1 MRKGLGQPCDVSC
14 KPSICLSLF
23 RVPPARRS
31 RILELDDVLQLYGR
45 FGIRFY
51 CYRIKRPPQERPLN
65 IDSPARTI
73 RKRVAFYSSS
83 VVDVDHVEE
92 MSGQR
97 LNVDRWRI
105 FSTEPDVL
113 SFRIND
119 LFRHY

>member
-14 KPSICLSLF
+14 KPNICLSLS
-23 RVPPARRS
+23 RVPPVRLS

-73 RKRVAFYSSS
+73 RKRAPTDTVAFYSGS
-83 VVDVDHVEE
+83 VVGVDHVEE
-92 MSGQR
+92 MPGHFER
-97 LNVDRWRI
+97 TLER
-105 FSTEPDVL
+105 VL
-113 SFRIND
+113 LANFFN
-119 LFRHY
+119 